1 MAAAGENQHIPGI
14 LERVRGRI
22 LRKYNVRDERHSKLF
37 EQFCSARSEEFI
49 CFGSEFASILAHIWT
64 SNKREC
70 NRFHQ
75 PILPS
80 DFEEGKGANLL
91 ISPVNLYNALV
102 IIQQGS
108 RGNTQAEIDKVLNS
122 DPDGAK
128 EGYANL
134 TAVLKG
140 EHLNAVVEWG
150 NCVFLKE
157 GITVNNN
164 FSYTVLYNL
173 SGDVEHVNFEQ
184 TQAAVDFING
194 WVTWLDHNTN
204 RTLVNA
210 GDIPVDTQLLSGN
223 GLFFSSP
230 WQNGFNSEETTP
242 DGSFDT
248 LDGTTIQR
256 PIMHLEAD
264 LIAGEDIDI
273 AAKFVLLPFLRWIG
287 RRGSAAEFPPRS
299 PDLTPPDFYL
309 WGALKDKVYATKPQ
323 TLEELRV
330 QIEHVFNDIPLEKLQ
345 LSEEFSLLVVVPE
358 EKDGL
363 SAVLD
368 SLQADQLLAMI
379 RGTEYRHVSL
389 SLPRVNLLNTL
400 SFKSELQELGVNEVF
415 NSAGDLTGVAS
426 IPVVLQDIRQ
436 AVALELNE
444 NGAVFSNNNS
454 KQETKKNSGSGAKYK
469 DLEVNAGKQETK
481 KNGGSGAKYE
491 DLEVNADH
499 PYLLFVVNK
508 DNAVPIFSA
517 WDGGVVSSKA

>member
-1 MAAAGENQHIPGI
+1 MCAVKNLFALVLSSLLFSPIFGQVISENVIASTNQFSLQI
-14 LERVRGRI
+14 L
-22 LRKYNVRDERHSKLF
+22 KTLF
-37 EQFCSARSEEFI
+37 
-49 CFGSEFASILAHIWT
+49 T
-64 SNKREC
+64 
-70 NRFHQ
+70 
-75 PILPS
+75 
-80 DFEEGKGANLL
+80 EGKGANLL

-210 GDIPVDTQLLSGN
+210 GDIPVDTLLLSGN

-256 PIMHLEAD
+256 PIMRLEAD

-273 AAKFVLLPFLRWIG
+273 AAKFVLLPFL
-287 RRGSAAEFPPRS
+287 
-299 PDLTPPDFYL
+299 
-309 WGALKDKVYATKPQ
+309 
-323 TLEELRV
+323 
-330 QIEHVFNDIPLEKLQ
+330 
-345 LSEEFSLLVVVPE
+345 SEEFSLLVVVPD